1 MATPAPAPLPRLR
14 TAVRESVGG
23 LPRTFWWLWT
33 STLVNRLG
41 SFVVT
46 FLTLY
51 LTTTRGFSPAVAG
64 LVVSAFGLGGVFGAI
79 GGGVLADRLGRRPTL
94 LAAQSL
100 AALTTVLLGYTTQP
114 ELIALV
120 AALLGL
126 TSNAARPA
134 ISAIMAD
141 LVPGADR
148 VRAFSL
154 NYWAVNIGFAVSASV
169 AGALSAHGYLLLF
182 YGDAITTLLC
192 AVVVF
197 LRIPE
202 TRPERA
208 VPQETAAEPGVG
220 LGTVFR
226 DGPFISLVGLTF
238 LLSMVIG
245 LGQIALPVVM
255 GRQGYSA
262 SQFGL
267 VVAVNGALI
276 VLVQIP
282 ATRMIKGR
290 SRTGVLVA
298 ASLLF
303 GLGMALCGLAG
314 SMAFY
319 ALTVGVWTLGEIIW
333 TPVNQALVAELSPV
347 HGRGRYQG
355 VFSLA
360 WQVSAFLAPL
370 AAGAMLAGWG
380 AGSVWTTC
388 ALLGLLAA
396 GGYVA
401 LTRGRSGR
409 HLAAARA
416 AQAAPAA
423 QLAQTAQAV
432 QAVQAD
438 RAAPPGASVTGA
450 SVTGTSATGA
460 TESRADNSDA
470 TAPACS

>member
-1 MATPAPAPLPRLR
+1 MATPVPTRLPRLT

-51 LTTTRGFSPAVAG
+51 LTTQRGFSAAVAG

-114 ELIALV
+114 VLIALV
-120 AALLGL
+120 AGLLGL

-141 LVPGADR
+141 LVPARDR

-154 NYWAVNIGFAVSASV
+154 NYWAINIGFAVSASV
-169 AGALSAHGYLLLF
+169 AGVLSSHGYLLLF

-192 AVVVF
+192 AIVVYF
-197 LRIPE
+197 RIPE
-202 TRPERA
+202 TRPERPA
-208 VPQETAAEPGVG
+208 VTVAAPQEAPVG

-226 DGPFISLVGLTF
+226 DGPFVSLVGLTF
-238 LLSMVIG
+238 LIAMTIG
-245 LGQIALPVVM
+245 LGQVAVPVVM

-262 SQFGL
+262 TDYGL
-267 VVAVNGALI
+267 VVAINGVLI
-276 VLVQIP
+276 VLAQIP
-282 ATRMIKGR
+282 ATRLVRGR
-290 SRTGVLVA
+290 GRTAVQVVS
-298 ASLLF
+298 SLLF
-303 GLGMALCGLAG
+303 GFGMALCVFAPGAAAGGLG
-314 SMAFY
+314 VY
-319 ALTVGVWTLGEIIW
+319 ALSVVVWTVGEIIW

-355 VFSLA
+355 AYSLA
-360 WQVSAFLAPL
+360 WQASSFLAPL
-370 AAGAMLAGWG
+370 AAGVMLTSWG
-380 AGSVWTTC
+380 AGSVWLTC
-388 ALLGLLAA
+388 ALVGVVAAA
-396 GGYVA
+396 GYVR
-401 LTRGRSGR
+401 LTRGSSGR
-409 HLAAARA
+409 RLEAARLAAAA
-416 AQAAPAA
+416 EPGPAA
-423 QLAQTAQAV
+423 TAA
-432 QAVQAD
+432 AAD
-438 RAAPPGASVTGA
+438 NGSAAAASDQG
-450 SVTGTSATGA
+450 SA
-460 TESRADNSDA
+460 ENSDA
-470 TAPACS
+470 AVGSAS

>member
-1 MATPAPAPLPRLR
+1 MATPVPTRLPRLR

-51 LTTTRGFSPAVAG
+51 LTATRGFSPAVAG
-64 LVVSAFGLGGVFGAI
+64 LVVSAYGLGGVFGAI

-100 AALTTVLLGYTTQP
+100 AALATVVLGYTTQP
-114 ELIALV
+114 VLIGLV
-120 AALLGL
+120 AGLLGL
-126 TSNAARPA
+126 TGNAARPA

-141 LVPGADR
+141 LVPGPDR

-154 NYWAVNIGFAVSASV
+154 NYWAINIGFAVSASV
-169 AGALSAHGYLLLF
+169 AGALAAHGFLILF

-202 TRPERA
+202 TRPSAPSAPTASSASSAGAAPAGGE
-208 VPQETAAEPGVG
+208 VPRIG
-220 LGTVFR
+220 LVTVFR

-238 LLSMVIG
+238 LLAMVIG
-245 LGQIALPVVM
+245 LGQVALPVVM

-267 VVAVNGALI
+267 VVAVNGVLI
-276 VLVQIP
+276 VFAQIP
-282 ATRMIKGR
+282 ATRMIKRRG
-290 SRTGVLVA
+290 RTGVLVT

-303 GLGMALCGLAG
+303 GLGMALCGWAD
-314 SMAFY
+314 SMSFY
-319 ALTVGVWTLGEIIW
+319 AVTVVVWTLGEIIW

-360 WQVSAFLAPL
+360 WQTSSFLAPL
-370 AAGAMLAGWG
+370 ASGVMLAAWG
-380 AGSVWTTC
+380 AGSVWFTC
-388 ALLGLLAA
+388 AVLGLVAA
-396 GGYVA
+396 VGYVG
-401 LTRGRSGR
+401 LMRGRSGR
-409 HLAAARA
+409 HLAAA
-416 AQAAPAA
+416 QAAAI
-423 QLAQTAQAV
+423 
-432 QAVQAD
+432 
-438 RAAPPGASVTGA
+438 GSVAGK
-450 SVTGTSATGA
+450 
-460 TESRADNSDA
+460 SDA
-470 TAPACS
+470 TAPAAS